1 MGEVIAYESDQNGCS
16 YQLSLDSGEYI
27 QISTNGSPGP
37 SIRISEFWRGRRLI
51 DETIWETDNPERE
64 IVRLYPEQVSQVRS
78 QTDIL
83 NVLKDDLLRCESILE
98 IKKRLA

>member
-1 MGEVIAYESDQNGCS
+1 MGQVIGYESGQNGCS
-16 YQLSLDSGEYI
+16 YRLSLHSGEYI

-37 SIRISEFWRGRRLI
+37 SIRISEFWRGRRMI
-51 DETIWETDNPERE
+51 DETIWETNNPDRE
-64 IVRLYPEQVSQVRS
+64 VARLYPEQVSQVRS